1 VARRRRNR
9 HDLFMP
15 SYSAERELLASRQDV
30 WAFLAEPTR
39 LADWWPGLQGVH
51 PDRRGLAPGARWQ
64 IQSRGRTN
72 ALVGPKF
79 SVDGT
84 IVFIEVEPPWL
95 LSWQFIQD
103 RYDVDLK
110 LTGTEPDRTRARLT
124 VTAPLFSG
132 LRRSLPHRALT
143 QLYALCQTGAQ
154 V

>member
-1 VARRRRNR
+1 
-9 HDLFMP
+9 MP
-15 SYSAERELLASRQDV
+15 TYSAERELLASRPDV

-39 LADWWPGLQGVH
+39 LADWWPGVHGVH

-64 IQSRGRTN
+64 VQSRGRSN

-84 IVFIEVEPPWL
+84 IVFIEVEPPWH
-95 LSWQFIQD
+95 LSWQFVQD
-103 RYDVDLK
+103 RYDVDLT